1 MEVEGKVVSL
11 RDVIFNY
18 ITKDDHTEEEK
29 RQAYALADLLMRK
42 EQELEEAIKEK
53 DVGRQKACE
62 LCHEARTLLRA
73 VDELRSSPDDKAELS
88 KNHLMKQIED
98 ARRWDKFLK
107 QLK

>member
-1 MEVEGKVVSL
+1 MEVGGKVVSL

-29 RQAYALADLLMRK
+29 RQAYALADLLSEK

-53 DVGRQKACE
+53 DVGRQKACK

-73 VDELRSSPDDKAELS
+73 VDELRSSPDEEAEIS
-88 KNHLMKQIED
+88 KLHLMKQIED
-98 ARRWDKFLK
+98 AKRWDKFLE